1 MLIVGSTTSP
11 YTRKVR
17 IVALERGVPF
27 EFIIANPAADVRV
40 AELNPLGKVP
50 VLMRDD
56 GSTLIDSPLIAAW
69 LDTRGTGEALIPQLE
84 REREAV
90 LQWEA
95 VADGALDAA
104 VLIRAERLRPAAER
118 SASWSERQRGKIDA
132 ALAWMQ
138 HRIEGR
144 NHCVVERFS
153 LADIALVCTI
163 DYLEFRLPEGHW
175 RERFRGLDR
184 LYAALAQR
192 ASFHATL
199 PHE

>member
-1 MLIVGSTTSP
+1 MLIVGSPTSP

-27 EFIIANPAADVRV
+27 EFIVATPASDARV

-69 LDTRGTGEALIPQLE
+69 LDTRGTGEALIPELE
-84 REREAV
+84 SEREAV
-90 LQWEA
+90 VQWEA

-104 VLIRAERLRPAAER
+104 VLIRAEQQRPVAQR
-118 SASWSERQRGKIDA
+118 SASWTERQRGKIDA

-138 HRIEGR
+138 ARIEGR
-144 NHCVVERFS
+144 SHCAVERFS
-153 LADIALVCTI
+153 LADIALGCVI

-175 RERFRGLDR
+175 RGRYRGLDR
-184 LYAALAQR
+184 LYAELAQR

>member
-17 IVALERGVPF
+17 IVALERSVPF
-27 EFIIANPAADVRV
+27 EFIAMPATDARV

-69 LDTRGTGEALIPQLE
+69 LDTRGSGEALIPKLE
-84 REREAV
+84 SEREAV
-90 LQWEA
+90 LQWQA
-95 VADGALDAA
+95 VADGALDAT
-104 VLIRAERLRPAAER
+104 VLVRAEQQRPAAER
-118 SASWSERQRGKIDA
+118 SASWAERQRAKIDA

-144 NHCVVERFS
+144 SHCVVERFS
-153 LADIALVCTI
+153 LADIALGCVL
-163 DYLEFRLPEGHW
+163 DYLEFRLPDGHW
-175 RERFRGLDR
+175 RKHYRGLDR

-192 ASFHATL
+192 ASFQATL